1 MWARIKRIFRSIIGW
16 FIDLG
21 ESPELILQQNIR
33 DMQDQIP
40 AMNEN
45 LAMMKAQVTL
55 SEKTLK
61 GLHQQEADLTAKIKA
76 ALKVNKRDVAL
87 NFATTLEEVRK
98 EIESGKQHYQLAE
111 QAFEKAQKVK
121 ATFLRN
127 IETKINAAKKA
138 LSNKRQAEWQEKVAD
153 AMEQFQVA
161 GIDATHDEMIEKL
174 DQEAAVAQGKL
185 EIALDSVN
193 AVAFDIEQEA
203 QNIQANETL
212 RQFELDMGLTLDI
225 SVPPEAPK
233 AEDVAAADPLKEF
246 S

>member
-21 ESPELILQQNIR
+21 ESPEMILKQNIR
-33 DMQDQIP
+33 DMQDQVP

-55 SEKTLK
+55 TERTLN
-61 GLHQQEADLTAKIKA
+61 GLKQQEADLTAKIKA
-76 ALKVNKRDVAL
+76 ALKVQKRDIAL

-98 EIESGKQHYQLAE
+98 ELEVEKRHHELAD
-111 QAFEKAQKVK
+111 QSFDKAKKVK
-121 ATFLRN
+121 ATFLRT

-138 LSNKRQAEWQEKVAD
+138 LSNKRQAEWQAKVAD
-153 AMEQFQVA
+153 AMESFQVA
-161 GIDATHDEMIEKL
+161 GVDATHDEMVEKIEQ
-174 DQEAAVAQGKL
+174 DAAVAQGKL

-212 RQFELDMGLTLDI
+212 RQFEIDMGITTDI
-225 SVPPEAPK
+225 NAPPEAPA
-233 AEDVAAADPLKEF
+233 AEKTVGEEALKEF
-246 S
+246 A